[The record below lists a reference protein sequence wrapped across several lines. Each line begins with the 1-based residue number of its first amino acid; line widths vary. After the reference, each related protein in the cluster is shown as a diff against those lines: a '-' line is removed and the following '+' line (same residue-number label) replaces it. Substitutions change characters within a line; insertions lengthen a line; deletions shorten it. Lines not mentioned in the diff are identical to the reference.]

1 MKKALFALFI
11 LSVFLASF
19 LTVECGAES
28 ITYMNL
34 TNDLRDELIIEKTI
48 SPREGIDETTVNIYK
63 YTLDS
68 RLKLVWRGIKRMG
81 FLSVLDRLPPHE
93 STSRLPFCLISDI
106 SVIDLDGGGIMEIEM
121 TTKKVY
127 YDEETR
133 SKVISEEPV
142 HTRIFRWDSEDQ
154 RYE

>member
-1 MKKALFALFI
+1 MKKAFFASFI
-11 LSVFLASF
+11 LSLLLASF
-19 LTVECGAES
+19 LTVECRSES
-28 ITYMNL
+28 VTYMNL
-34 TNDLRDELIIEKTI
+34 TNDLHDELIIEKTI

-63 YTLDS
+63 YTFGNN
-68 RLKLVWRGIKRMG
+68 RKLVWRGIKRMG

-93 STSRLPFCLISDI
+93 STSPLPFCLISDI
-106 SVIDLDGGGIMEIEM
+106 SVIDLDGDGIMEIEM

-142 HTRIFRWDSEDQ
+142 HTRIFFWDSEDQ